1 MSTSES
7 TAGTGASTSADS
19 YDVVVV
25 GGGPGGSTTA
35 ALVAMAGHRV
45 LLLEKE
51 SFPRHQIGESLLPA
65 TIHGICRFL
74 GASEELEKANF
85 MPKRG
90 GTFRWGSNPEPWN
103 FLFAYSPLMSGATS
117 TAYQVERMKFDKI
130 LLDNARRLGVDVREQ
145 CTADA
150 VLSEGERIT
159 GLRWTDSEGV
169 THETAA
175 TYVVDASGSNSRLA
189 RTVGKRNY
197 SDFFRNVALYGYYE
211 GGKRLP
217 GPDAGNILCC
227 AWDDGWFWYIPLTDT
242 LTSVG
247 AVVNRSQ
254 VGTLSRDPEAAM
266 AQFIERAPM
275 IKDYLSDATRVTEG
289 PYGELRV
296 RKDYSY
302 AMERFWQPGMVLV
315 GDAACFVDPV
325 FSTGVH
331 LATYGGL
338 LAARSINSALAGDL
352 DEERAFGEFERRYR
366 REYGVFYEFL
376 LAFYDMQHNEDSYFW
391 QARKVSRAEA
401 TDLRAFVELV
411 GGVSAVNSGE
421 SALMDTEALKE
432 RFSASSKDLA
442 GAVDRTGPAQS
453 ESGEQMGELFGTQV
467 VTDVMQGMNEIQARA
482 SLGGAT
488 TLERPLFEDG
498 LIASPDGL
506 AWSVPA
512 TDAVAAA
519 VEEAVEDAVD
529 EAVDEAAVAK
539 GSAVG

>member
-1 MSTSES
+1 MTMPATSSAPGSPES
-7 TAGTGASTSADS
+7 F
-19 YDVVVV
+19 DVVVV

-74 GASEELEKANF
+74 GVTEEMEKANF

-103 FLFAYSPLMSGATS
+103 FLFAYSPLMSGPTS
-117 TAYQVERMKFDKI
+117 TAYQVERMKFDQI

-145 CTADA
+145 CTA
-150 VLSEGERIT
+150 VTTSTEGDRVT
-159 GLRWTDSEGV
+159 GLRWTDHDGQLRQA
-169 THETAA
+169 TAQF
-175 TYVVDASGSNSRLA
+175 VVDASGSNSKLA

-217 GPDAGNILCC
+217 GPDKGNILCC

-254 VGTLSRDPEAAM
+254 VGVLSRDPQAAM
-266 AQFIERAPM
+266 DQFIERAPM
-275 IKDYLSDATRVTEG
+275 IKDYLSEATRVTEG

-338 LAARSINSALAGDL
+338 LAARSINSALAGTL
-352 DEERAFGEFERRYR
+352 EEERAFGEFERRYR

-376 LAFYDMQHNEDSYFW
+376 LAFYDMQHSEESYFW

-411 GGVSAVNSGE
+411 GGVSSGE
-421 SALMDTEALKE
+421 SALVDQTALKE
-432 RFSASSKDLA
+432 RFGSSSRDLA
-442 GAVDRTGPAQS
+442 DAVTRTGPAQS
-453 ESGEQMGELFGTQV
+453 ESGEQMGELFGTRV
-467 VTDVMQGMNEIQARA
+467 VSEVMKGMNEIQARA
-482 SLGGAT
+482 SLGGTSA
-488 TLERPLFEDG
+488 LERPLFPDG
-498 LIASPDGL
+498 LVPSPDGL
-506 AWSVPA
+506 AWAVPSVDGIEQSVLANGGPA
-512 TDAVAAA
+512 A
-519 VEEAVEDAVD
+519 
-529 EAVDEAAVAK
+529 
-539 GSAVG
+539 

>member
-1 MSTSES
+1 MTTPASASTHG
-7 TAGTGASTSADS
+7 AGTADP

-74 GASEELEKANF
+74 GVFEEMEKAGF

-103 FLFAYSPLMSGATS
+103 FLFAYSPLMSGPTS

-130 LLDNARRLGVDVREQ
+130 LLDNARRLGVDVRER
-145 CTADA
+145 CAAVA
-150 VLSEGERIT
+150 VLEDGADGRVT
-159 GLRWTDSEGV
+159 GLRWTDEEGN
-169 THETAA
+169 THETSAR
-175 TYVVDASGSNSRLA
+175 YVVDASGSNSKLA

-275 IKDYLSDATRVTEG
+275 IKDYLKDATRVTEG

-338 LAARSINSALAGDL
+338 LAARSINSALAGTL
-352 DEERAFGEFERRYR
+352 DEEQAFGEFERRYR

-391 QARKVSRAEA
+391 QARKVSQAEV

-411 GGVSAVNSGE
+411 GGVSAANAGE
-421 SALMDTEALKE
+421 TALIDVDTLKE
-432 RFSASSKDLA
+432 RFSTSSKDLA
-442 GAVDRTGPAQS
+442 DAVDRTGPAQS
-453 ESGEQMGELFGTQV
+453 ESGERMGELFGTQV

-482 SLGGAT
+482 SLGTAT
-488 TLERPLFEDG
+488 SLERPLFDDG
-498 LIASPDGL
+498 LVASPDGL
-506 AWSVPA
+506 GWALPA
-512 TDAVAAA
+512 TATIDATATAADTDA
-519 VEEAVEDAVD
+519 EDTA
-529 EAVDEAAVAK
+529 AK
-539 GSAVG
+539 GSPVS

>member
-1 MSTSES
+1 MPNP
-7 TAGTGASTSADS
+7 S

-74 GASEELEKANF
+74 GVTEEVEKAGF

-90 GTFRWGSNPEPWN
+90 GTFRWGAKPEPWN
-103 FLFAYSPLMSGATS
+103 FLFAYSPLMSGPTS

-130 LLDNARRLGVDVREQ
+130 LLDNARRVGVDVREQ
-145 CTADA
+145 CTAVATLTEDDR
-150 VLSEGERIT
+150 VT
-159 GLRWTDSEGV
+159 GLRWTDSDGQP
-169 THETAA
+169 HETSARF
-175 TYVVDASGSNSRLA
+175 VVDASGSNSRLA
-189 RTVGKRNY
+189 RTVGSRDY

-217 GPDAGNILCC
+217 APDSGNILCC

-254 VGTLSRDPEAAM
+254 AGTLSRDPEAAM

-302 AMERFWQPGMVLV
+302 AMQRFWQPGMVLV

-338 LAARSINSALAGDL
+338 LAARSINSTLSGNL

-376 LAFYDMQHNEDSYFW
+376 LAFYDMQQGEDSYFW
-391 QARKVSRAEA
+391 QARKVSQAEA

-411 GGVSAVNSGE
+411 GGVSSGE
-421 SALMDTEALKE
+421 SALTDADALRE
-432 RFSASSKDLA
+432 RFAGSSRDLA
-442 GAVDRTGPAQS
+442 DAVTRTGPAQTA
-453 ESGEQMGELFGTQV
+453 SGEQMGELFGTGV
-467 VTDVMQGMNEIQARA
+467 VTEVMQGMNEIQARA

-488 TLERPLFEDG
+488 ALERPLF
-498 LIASPDGL
+498 PDGL
-506 AWSVPA
+506 VPS
-512 TDAVAAA
+512 TDGLGWTVPSSDGIELSAESTKADNAARSALTNGGPVA
-519 VEEAVEDAVD
+519 
-529 EAVDEAAVAK
+529 
-539 GSAVG
+539 

>member
-1 MSTSES
+1 MTVPANPSAFES
-7 TAGTGASTSADS
+7 F
-19 YDVVVV
+19 DVVVI

-51 SFPRHQIGESLLPA
+51 TFPRHQIGESLLPA

-74 GASEELEKANF
+74 GVAEEMDKAGF

-90 GTFRWGSNPEPWN
+90 GTFRWGANPEPWN
-103 FLFAYSPLMSGATS
+103 FLFAYSPLMSGPTS
-117 TAYQVERMKFDKI
+117 TAYQVERMKFDQI
-130 LLDNARRLGVDVREQ
+130 LLDNARRVGVDVREQ
-145 CTADA
+145 CTAVA
-150 VLSEGERIT
+150 TLAEGDRVT
-159 GLRWTDSEGV
+159 GLRWTDADGRLR
-169 THETAA
+169 ETTAKF
-175 TYVVDASGSNSRLA
+175 VVDASGSNSRLA
-189 RTVGKRNY
+189 RTVGRRNY

-227 AWDDGWFWYIPLTDT
+227 AWDDGWFWYIPLTDK

-254 VGTLSRDPEAAM
+254 VGVLSRDPEAAM

-275 IKDYLSDATRVTEG
+275 IKDYLSDAERITEG

-338 LAARSINSALAGDL
+338 LAARSINSTLTGTL
-352 DEERAFGEFERRYR
+352 DEEPAFGEFERRYR

-376 LAFYDMQHNEDSYFW
+376 LAFYDMQYSEESYFW

-411 GGVSAVNSGE
+411 GGVSSGE
-421 SALMDTEALKE
+421 SALVDQKALKE
-432 RFSASSKDLA
+432 RFGTSSRDLA
-442 GAVDRTGPAQS
+442 EAVARTGPAQT
-453 ESGEQMGELFGTQV
+453 ESGERMGELFGTRV
-467 VTDVMQGMNEIQARA
+467 VSEVMQGMNEIQARA

-488 TLERPLFEDG
+488 ALERPLFPDG
-498 LIASPDGL
+498 LIPSPDGL
-506 AWSVPA
+506 HWTRPA
-512 TDAVAAA
+512 PPHDAGQTALA
-519 VEEAVEDAVD
+519 D
-529 EAVDEAAVAK
+529 EGRLA
-539 GSAVG
+539 

>member
-1 MSTSES
+1 MTSS
-7 TAGTGASTSADS
+7 ASTSGTAAGASAES

-74 GASEELEKANF
+74 GLSEELEKANF

-103 FLFAYSPLMSGATS
+103 FLFAYSPLMSGTTS
-117 TAYQVERMKFDKI
+117 TAYQVERMKFDQI
-130 LLDNARRLGVDVREQ
+130 LLDNARRLGVEVHER
-145 CTADA
+145 CTAVA
-150 VLSEGERIT
+150 VLSEGEDERVT
-159 GLRWTDSEGV
+159 GLRWTDGDGTS
-169 THETAA
+169 HETGAR
-175 TYVVDASGSNSRLA
+175 YVVDASGSNSRLA
-189 RTVGKRNY
+189 RTVGTRNY
-197 SDFFRNVALYGYYE
+197 SDFFRNVALFGYYE

-217 GPDAGNILCC
+217 GADSGNILCC

-254 VGTLSRDPEAAM
+254 AGALSRDPEAAM
-266 AQFIERAPM
+266 AGFIERAPM
-275 IKDYLSDATRVTEG
+275 IKDFLSDATRVTEG

-302 AMERFWQPGMVLV
+302 AMERFWQPGLVLV
-315 GDAACFVDPV
+315 GDAACFIDPV

-376 LAFYDMQHNEDSYFW
+376 LAFYDMQQGEDSYFW
-391 QARKVSRAEA
+391 TARKASRAEA

-421 SALMDTEALKE
+421 TALMDAEALRE
-432 RFSASSKDLA
+432 RFATSSKDLA
-442 GAVDRTGPAQS
+442 DAVDRTGPAQT

-482 SLGGAT
+482 SLGGST

-498 LIASPDGL
+498 LVASADGL
-506 AWSVPA
+506 AWSAP
-512 TDAVAAA
+512 AAA
-519 VEEAVEDAVD
+519 AARDAEEG
-529 EAVDEAAVAK
+529 AAAGK
-539 GSAVG
+539 GSPVA

>member
-1 MSTSES
+1 MTTPEHAPHTDTTHPTES
-7 TAGTGASTSADS
+7 P
-19 YDVVVV
+19 DVIVV

-51 SFPRHQIGESLLPA
+51 TFPRHQIGESLLPA

-74 GASEELEKANF
+74 GVHEEMEKAGF

-90 GTFRWGSNPEPWN
+90 GTFRWGTNPEPWN
-103 FLFAYSPLMSGATS
+103 FLFAYSPLMSGPTS

-130 LLDNARRLGVDVREQ
+130 LLDNARRVGVDVRER
-145 CTADA
+145 CAA
-150 VLSEGERIT
+150 VATLTEGDRVT
-159 GLRWTDSEGV
+159 GLRWTDGDGR
-169 THETAA
+169 THETSAR
-175 TYVVDASGSNSRLA
+175 YVVDASGSNSRLA
-189 RTVGKRNY
+189 RTVGERNY

-247 AVVNRSQ
+247 AVVNRSRA
-254 VGTLSRDPEAAM
+254 GLLSRDPEAAM
-266 AQFIERAPM
+266 KGFIERAPM

-289 PYGELRV
+289 PYGRLRV

-338 LAARSINSALAGDL
+338 LAARSLNSVLAGNL
-352 DEERAFGEFERRYR
+352 AEERAFGEFERRYR

-376 LAFYDMQHNEDSYFW
+376 LAFYDMQQGEDSYFW
-391 QARKVSRAEA
+391 QARKASRADA

-411 GGVSAVNSGE
+411 GGVSAVGAGE
-421 SALMDTEALKE
+421 TALMDPEALRE
-432 RFSASSKDLA
+432 RFGASSKELA
-442 GAVDRTGPAQS
+442 DAVDRTGPMQT
-453 ESGEQMGELFGTQV
+453 ESGERMGELFGTQV

-482 SLGGAT
+482 SLGGT
-488 TLERPLFEDG
+488 TSLERPLFTDG
-498 LIASPDGL
+498 LVASADGL
-506 AWSVPA
+506 GWVLP
-512 TDAVAAA
+512 
-519 VEEAVEDAVD
+519 
-529 EAVDEAAVAK
+529 
-539 GSAVG
+539 

>member
-1 MSTSES
+1 MPTPEHVPSTT
-7 TAGTGASTSADS
+7 TAGTAGS
-19 YDVVVV
+19 YDVVVA

-65 TIHGICRFL
+65 TIHGVCRFL
-74 GASEELEKANF
+74 GVTGELEKAGF

-90 GTFRWGSNPEPWN
+90 GTFRWGANPEPWN
-103 FLFAYSPLMSGATS
+103 FLFAYSPLMSGPTS

-130 LLDNARRLGVDVREQ
+130 LLDNARRVGVEVREQ
-145 CTADA
+145 CTAVA
-150 VLSEGERIT
+150 ALREGGQVA
-159 GLRWTDSEGV
+159 GLRWTDTDGRA
-169 THETAA
+169 HETRAR
-175 TYVVDASGSNSRLA
+175 YVVDASGSNSRLA
-189 RTVGKRNY
+189 RTVADRHY

-254 VGTLSRDPEAAM
+254 IGALSRDPEAAM
-266 AQFIERAPM
+266 ARFVERAPM
-275 IKDYLSDATRVTEG
+275 IKDYLKDAVRVTDG
-289 PYGELRV
+289 PYGRLRV

-338 LAARSINSALAGDL
+338 LAARSINSVLGGGLA
-352 DEERAFGEFERRYR
+352 EERAFGEFERRYR

-376 LAFYDMQHNEDSYFW
+376 LAFYDMQHNEESYFW

-401 TDLRAFVELV
+401 TDLRAFVELI
-411 GGVSAVNSGE
+411 GGVSSGE
-421 SALMDTEALKE
+421 SALIDLDTLKE
-432 RFSASSKDLA
+432 RFGSSSKDLA
-442 GAVDRTGPAQS
+442 DAVTRTGPAQS
-453 ESGEQMGELFGTQV
+453 ESGERMGELFGTQV
-467 VTDVMQGMNEIQARA
+467 VTEVMQGMNEIQARA
-482 SLGGAT
+482 SMGGVT
-488 TLERPLFEDG
+488 TLEKPLFEGG
-498 LIASPDGL
+498 LVASPDGL
-506 AWSVPA
+506 GWALPTPA
-512 TDAVAAA
+512 GTGAEPQAGA
-519 VEEAVEDAVD
+519 
-529 EAVDEAAVAK
+529 
-539 GSAVG
+539 

>member
-1 MSTSES
+1 MSTPEHATDTT
-7 TAGTGASTSADS
+7 TAGPAGS

-65 TIHGICRFL
+65 TIHGVCRFL
-74 GASEELEKANF
+74 GVTEELEKAGF

-103 FLFAYSPLMSGATS
+103 FLFAYSPLMSGPTS

-130 LLDNARRLGVDVREQ
+130 LLDNARRLGVEVRER
-145 CTADA
+145 CTAVA
-150 VLSEGERIT
+150 TLSEGERIT
-159 GLRWTDSEGV
+159 GLRWTDEDGR

-175 TYVVDASGSNSRLA
+175 RYVVDASGSNSRLA

-254 VGTLSRDPEAAM
+254 VGTLSRDPEGAM
-266 AQFIERAPM
+266 AQFIEQAPM
-275 IKDYLSDATRVTEG
+275 IKEFLQDAERVTEG

-338 LAARSINSALAGDL
+338 LAARSINSALGGGL

-376 LAFYDMQHNEDSYFW
+376 LAFYDMQHNEESYFW

-411 GGVSAVNSGE
+411 GGVSSGE
-421 SALMDTEALKE
+421 SALTDLEGLKE
-432 RFSASSKDLA
+432 RFGGSSRELA
-442 GAVDRTGPAQS
+442 DAVTRTGPAQT
-453 ESGEQMGELFGTQV
+453 ESGERMGELFGTQV
-467 VTDVMQGMNEIQARA
+467 VTEVMQGMNEVQARA
-482 SLGGAT
+482 SMGGAT
-488 TLERPLFEDG
+488 TLEKPLFEDG
-498 LIASPDGL
+498 LVASSDGL
-506 AWSVPA
+506 GWAVPA
-512 TDAVAAA
+512 TADAGAAGAA
-519 VEEAVEDAVD
+519 VSAQGGP
-529 EAVDEAAVAK
+529 AA
-539 GSAVG
+539 